1 METAKQAINYV
12 AESIQG
18 ATSGASKETNKQ
30 IAKNDEAPVST
41 R

>member
-12 AESIQG
+12 AESVQG
-18 ATSGASKETNKQ
+18 AVAGASKETNKE
-30 IAKNDEAPVST
+30 IAKNDNASVGT